1 MSDKFVGRKALVT
14 GGSHGI
20 GLAVAHRLVAGGCE
34 VALLSR
40 DENRLGMARKE
51 LAKFGREPVLL
62 ECDVLDRVQLE
73 KAWSALAEQ
82 WGGVDILVNNVG
94 GGGRWGKESILQTD
108 PNVWDEVFQKNTGAT
123 TQLTRLSLPYMI
135 QKSWGRVV
143 TITSIYAERAG
154 GRAWFNLAKVA
165 QKVLM
170 QNLAKQVEFVRNG
183 ITFNSVAP
191 GATYIPNT
199 GWEELRVSDP
209 TQFEAFCESL
219 PLGRLGTP
227 EEVAAV
233 VSFLCSDEASLV
245 NGATIVVDG
254 GESVEL

>member
-1 MSDKFVGRKALVT
+1 MRNQFVGRKALVT

-20 GLAVAHRLVAGGCE
+20 GFAVAKRLVEGGCE

-40 DENRLGMARKE
+40 NKDRLN
-51 LAKFGREPVLL
+51 LAIEEISKFGRVPVAL
-62 ECDVLDRVQLE
+62 ECDVLDRVELE
-73 KAWSALAEQ
+73 GAWNKLAEV

-94 GGGRWGKESILQTD
+94 GGGRWGGESILQTD
-108 PNVWDEVFQKNTGAT
+108 PNVWDEVFQKNAGAT
-123 TQLTRLSLPYMI
+123 TQLTRLSLPHMA
-135 QKSWGRVV
+135 QKGWGRVV

-154 GRAWFNLAKVA
+154 GRAWFNIAKVA

-170 QNLAKQVEFVRNG
+170 QNLSKQPEFVRKG

-191 GATYIPNT
+191 GATYIPGT
-199 GWEELRVSDP
+199 GWEELRLSKP
-209 TQFEAFCESL
+209 HEFAAFCEAL
-219 PLGRLGTP
+219 PLGRMGTP

-233 VSFLCSDEASLV
+233 VAFLCSDEASLV
-245 NGATIVVDG
+245 NGASLVVDG